1 MKAFLAA
8 CLAIVV
14 IVIGASFVLDLYQR
28 SSEAAFATTG
38 VRI

>member
-14 IVIGASFVLDLYQR
+14 IAVGASLVLDRLQKPA
-28 SSEAAFATTG
+28 ETAFTTTG